1 MAYLN
6 KLVGH
11 SKRISSLTATAV
23 SYIEMLLIRIMLK
36 SELFRCVVKII
47 RLQGGGA
54 LSRHEIN
61 DYFIIPRSVIAQR
74 GANPVSPL
82 ANYPLAD

>member
-1 MAYLN
+1 MAYLTG
-6 KLVGH
+6 LVGH
-11 SKRISSLTATAV
+11 PQGISSLIATAV
-23 SYIEMLLIRIMLK
+23 SREEVLLIIIMLK

-61 DYFIIPRSVIAQR
+61 DCFVISRSVIAQR
-74 GANPVSPL
+74 GANPVSPI